1 MTAAYMRDAHASTAN
16 LPFVWPTRRRFNPPT
31 PQGDNRSFKMSHTL
45 SADRIRTIDL
55 DHEQLLVFENRPGT
69 RFQVLFGGLWLTE
82 EACRDDRFAKAG
94 ESLKLH
100 ARGRAV
106 IEAIGRSRVRVVV
119 PARRVG
125 AGLREWLRRWSL
137 RPDLI
142 AARSVAVLL
151 ALALG
156 LGLPELL
163 GRSLVNAGEVGQ
175 ARAASSESA
184 TAEIANRA

>member
-1 MTAAYMRDAHASTAN
+1 
-16 LPFVWPTRRRFNPPT
+16 
-31 PQGDNRSFKMSHTL
+31 MSHTL

-69 RFQVLFGGLWLTE
+69 RFQVLLGGLWLTE

-94 ESLKLH
+94 ESLRLH

-106 IEAIGRSRVRVVV
+106 VEAIGRSRVRVVE
-119 PARRVG
+119 PARRFG
-125 AGLREWLRRWSL
+125 DGLRQLLQRASPHR
-137 RPDLI
+137 DLL

-163 GRSLVNAGEVGQ
+163 GRSLVNANDAVQTRVAVG
-175 ARAASSESA
+175 ESA
-184 TAEIANRA
+184 APAMTKPA

>member
-1 MTAAYMRDAHASTAN
+1 MRILHASTAN
-16 LPFVWPTRRRFNPPT
+16 FPFVGPVRRRFNSPT
-31 PQGDNRSFKMSHTL
+31 PQGDNRSFKMSYTL
-45 SADRIRTIDL
+45 SAERIRTIDL

-82 EACRDDRFAKAG
+82 EACRDDRFAEAG

-106 IEAIGRSRVRVVV
+106 VEAIGRSRVRVVE
-119 PARRVG
+119 PARRFG
-125 AGLREWLRRWSL
+125 DGLRQSLRRWSPSL
-137 RPDLI
+137 DKI
-142 AARSVAVLL
+142 AARSVAVML

-163 GRSLVNAGEVGQ
+163 GRNLVNAGDAVQ
-175 ARAASSESA
+175 TRVASSPSA
-184 TAEIANRA
+184 TPAILTRT

>member
-1 MTAAYMRDAHASTAN
+1 MRELHASTAN
-16 LPFVWPTRRRFNPPT
+16 FPFVRPTRQRFNSPT
-31 PQGDNRSFKMSHTL
+31 PQGDYRSFKMSCTL

-82 EACRDDRFAKAG
+82 EACRDDHFAKAG
-94 ESLKLH
+94 ESLSLH

-106 IEAIGRSRVRVVV
+106 VEAIGRSRVRVIE

-125 AGLREWLRRWSL
+125 DSLRHWLRRGSL

-163 GRSLVNAGEVGQ
+163 GRSLVNATDMGQ
-175 ARAASSESA
+175 ARVASNESA
-184 TAEIANRA
+184 TAERANRA